1 MSLPEAV
8 CLFLSE
14 NSVRCAPLNDRF
26 KLPQAGVLKSRTER
40 LSTNVVRFLH
50 WHGTG
55 LRRKWYIYD
64 FRNLKNSYC

>member
-1 MSLPEAV
+1 MFLPEAG

-14 NSVRCAPLNDRF
+14 NSVRRAPLNDRF
-26 KLPQAGVLKSRTER
+26 KLLQAGVLKWRTER

-64 FRNLKNSYC
+64 FRNLKNFYF